1 MTPAPASAPIVE
13 ILTSQEV
20 VGAVGVLV
28 LALLGLAVAAAR
40 WARAWVEGRLSAL
53 HTQIKAAGA
62 AAEQAGAAAEV
73 AAEQAGETRKSVGNC
88 PWHPQLREDV
98 DELRA
103 GLSTVLERMDAAE
116 QARLAE
122 AEARERRDR
131 RAEDQLDGLRD
142 DLRAAAASTER
153 RIGSL
158 DVRLSALEHPPS
170 G

>member
-1 MTPAPASAPIVE
+1 MSPAPASAPIVE

-20 VGAVGVLV
+20 AGAVGILV

-40 WARAWVEGRLSAL
+40 WARAWVEGRLASL
-53 HTQIKAAGA
+53 HTQIEGA
-62 AAEQAGAAAEV
+62 AAAAEV
-73 AAEQAGETRKSVGNC
+73 AAEQAGAAREGVTNAHGT
-88 PWHPQLREDV
+88 HLRDDV

-103 GLSTVLERMDAAE
+103 GLATVLERMDAAE
-116 QARLAE
+116 LARLAE

-158 DVRLSALEHPPS
+158 DTRVSALEHPPRE
-170 G
+170 

>member
-20 VGAVGVLV
+20 AAAVGVLV

-40 WARAWVEGRLSAL
+40 WARTWVEGRLASL

-73 AAEQAGETRKSVGNC
+73 AAEQAGETRRTVGSC
-88 PWHPQLREDV
+88 PWHPQLRDDV

-103 GLSTVLERMDAAE
+103 DLATVLERMDAAE
-116 QARLAE
+116 MARRAE

-142 DLRAAAASTER
+142 DLRASAASTEQ
-153 RIGSL
+153 RISSL
-158 DVRLSALEHPPS
+158 DSRLSALEHPPH

>member
-1 MTPAPASAPIVE
+1 MSPAPASAPIVE

-20 VGAVGVLV
+20 AGAVGILV

-40 WARAWVEGRLSAL
+40 WARAWVEGRLGAL
-53 HTQIKAAGA
+53 HTQIEGA
-62 AAEQAGAAAEV
+62 AAAAEV
-73 AAEQAGETRKSVGNC
+73 AAEQAGAAREGVTNAHGT
-88 PWHPQLREDV
+88 HLRDDV

-103 GLSTVLERMDAAE
+103 GLATVLERMDAAE
-116 QARLAE
+116 LARLAE

-158 DVRLSALEHPPS
+158 DTRLSALEHPPR

>member
-1 MTPAPASAPIVE
+1 MSPAPASAPIVE

-20 VGAVGVLV
+20 AAAVGVLV

-40 WARAWVEGRLSAL
+40 WARAWVEGRLGAL
-53 HTQIKAAGA
+53 HTQIEGA
-62 AAEQAGAAAEV
+62 AAAAEV
-73 AAEQAGETRKSVGNC
+73 AAEQAGAAREGVTNAHGT
-88 PWHPQLREDV
+88 HLRDDV

-103 GLSTVLERMDAAE
+103 GLATVLERMDAAE
-116 QARLAE
+116 LARLAE

-158 DVRLSALEHPPS
+158 DARVSALEHPPR

>member
-1 MTPAPASAPIVE
+1 MSPAPASAPIVE
-13 ILTSQEV
+13 ILTSREV
-20 VGAVGVLV
+20 AGAVGVLV

-40 WARAWVEGRLSAL
+40 WARAWVENRLGAL
-53 HTQIKAAGA
+53 HTQIEGA
-62 AAEQAGAAAEV
+62 AAAAEV
-73 AAEQAGETRKSVGNC
+73 AAEQAGAAREGVANAHGT
-88 PWHPQLREDV
+88 HLRDDV

-103 GLSTVLERMDAAE
+103 GLATVLERMDAAE
-116 QARLAE
+116 MARLAE

-158 DVRLSALEHPPS
+158 DTRLSALEHPPR

>member
-1 MTPAPASAPIVE
+1 MSPAPASAPIVE

-20 VGAVGVLV
+20 AGAVGILV

-40 WARAWVEGRLSAL
+40 WARAWVEGRLGAL
-53 HTQIKAAGA
+53 HTQIEGA
-62 AAEQAGAAAEV
+62 AAAAEV
-73 AAEQAGETRKSVGNC
+73 AAEQAGAAREGVTNAHGT
-88 PWHPQLREDV
+88 HLRDDV

-103 GLSTVLERMDAAE
+103 GLATVLERMDAAE
-116 QARLAE
+116 RARLAE

-158 DVRLSALEHPPS
+158 DTRVSALEHPPR

>member
-1 MTPAPASAPIVE
+1 MIPAPASAPIVE

-40 WARAWVEGRLSAL
+40 WARAWVEGRLGAL
-53 HTQIKAAGA
+53 HTQIEGA
-62 AAEQAGAAAEV
+62 AAAAEV
-73 AAEQAGETRKSVGNC
+73 AAEQAGAAREGVSNAHGT
-88 PWHPQLREDV
+88 HLRDDV

-103 GLSTVLERMDAAE
+103 GLATVLARMDAAE
-116 QARLAE
+116 MARLAE

-142 DLRAAAASTER
+142 DLRAAAASTEQ
-153 RIGSL
+153 RISSL
-158 DVRLSALEHPPS
+158 DRRLSALEYPPR

>member
-1 MTPAPASAPIVE
+1 MSPAPASAPIVE

-20 VGAVGVLV
+20 AGAVGILV

-40 WARAWVEGRLSAL
+40 WARAWVENRLASL
-53 HTQIKAAGA
+53 HTQIEGA
-62 AAEQAGAAAEV
+62 AAAAEV
-73 AAEQAGETRKSVGNC
+73 AAEQAGAAREGVTNAHGT
-88 PWHPQLREDV
+88 HLRDDV

-103 GLSTVLERMDAAE
+103 GLATVLERMDAAE
-116 QARLAE
+116 RARLAE

-158 DVRLSALEHPPS
+158 DTRVSALEHPPR

>member
-1 MTPAPASAPIVE
+1 MIPAPASAPIVE

-40 WARAWVEGRLSAL
+40 WARAWVEGRLGAL
-53 HTQIKAAGA
+53 HTQIEGA
-62 AAEQAGAAAEV
+62 AAAAEV
-73 AAEQAGETRKSVGNC
+73 AAEQAGAAREGVTNAHGT
-88 PWHPQLREDV
+88 HLRDDV

-103 GLSTVLERMDAAE
+103 GLATVLARMDAAE
-116 QARLAE
+116 MARLAE

-158 DVRLSALEHPPS
+158 DTRVSALEHPPR

>member
-1 MTPAPASAPIVE
+1 MSPAPASAPIVE

-20 VGAVGVLV
+20 AGAVGILV

-40 WARAWVEGRLSAL
+40 WARAWVEGRLASL
-53 HTQIKAAGA
+53 HTQIEGA
-62 AAEQAGAAAEV
+62 AAAAEV
-73 AAEQAGETRKSVGNC
+73 AAEQAGAAREGVTNAHGT
-88 PWHPQLREDV
+88 HLRDDV

-103 GLSTVLERMDAAE
+103 GLATVLERMDAAE
-116 QARLAE
+116 MARLAE

-158 DVRLSALEHPPS
+158 DTRLSALEHPPR

>member
-1 MTPAPASAPIVE
+1 MSPAPASAPIVE

-20 VGAVGVLV
+20 AGAVGILV

-40 WARAWVEGRLSAL
+40 WARAWVEGRLASL
-53 HTQIKAAGA
+53 HTQIEGA
-62 AAEQAGAAAEV
+62 AAAAEV
-73 AAEQAGETRKSVGNC
+73 AAEQAGAAREGVTNAHGT
-88 PWHPQLREDV
+88 HLRDDV

-103 GLSTVLERMDAAE
+103 GLATVLERMDAAE
-116 QARLAE
+116 MARLTE

-142 DLRAAAASTER
+142 DLRAAAASTEQ

-158 DVRLSALEHPPS
+158 DTRLSALEHPHH

>member
-1 MTPAPASAPIVE
+1 MSPAPASAPIVE
-13 ILTSQEV
+13 ILTSREV
-20 VGAVGVLV
+20 AGAVGVLV

-40 WARAWVEGRLSAL
+40 WARAWVEGRLASL
-53 HTQIKAAGA
+53 HTQIEGA
-62 AAEQAGAAAEV
+62 AAAAEV
-73 AAEQAGETRKSVGNC
+73 AAEQAGAACEGVTNAHGT
-88 PWHPQLREDV
+88 HLRDDV

-103 GLSTVLERMDAAE
+103 GLATVLARMDAAE
-116 QARLAE
+116 MARLAE

-158 DVRLSALEHPPS
+158 DARLSALEHPPR

>member
-40 WARAWVEGRLSAL
+40 WARAWVEGRLGAL
-53 HTQIKAAGA
+53 HTQIEGA
-62 AAEQAGAAAEV
+62 AAAAEV
-73 AAEQAGETRKSVGNC
+73 AAEQAGAAREGVTNAHGT
-88 PWHPQLREDV
+88 HLRDDV

-103 GLSTVLERMDAAE
+103 GLATVLERMDAAE
-116 QARLAE
+116 LARLAE

-142 DLRAAAASTER
+142 DLRASTASTEQ
-153 RIGSL
+153 RISSL
-158 DVRLSALEHPPS
+158 DTRVSALEHPPR

>member
-1 MTPAPASAPIVE
+1 MIPAPSAPIVE
-13 ILTSQEV
+13 VLTSREV
-20 VGAVGVLV
+20 AGAVGVLV

-40 WARAWVEGRLSAL
+40 WARAWVEGRLGAL
-53 HTQIKAAGA
+53 HTQIRAAGE

-73 AAEQAGETRKSVGNC
+73 AAEQAGETRRSVGSC
-88 PWHPQLREDV
+88 PWHPQLRDDV

-103 GLSTVLERMDAAE
+103 GLATVLERMGAAE
-116 QARLAE
+116 MARLAE

-142 DLRAAAASTER
+142 DLRTAAASTER

-158 DVRLSALEHPPS
+158 DARVSALEHPPR

>member
-1 MTPAPASAPIVE
+1 MIPASASAPIVE

-40 WARAWVEGRLSAL
+40 WARAWVEGRLGAL
-53 HTQIKAAGA
+53 HAQIKAAGE

-73 AAEQAGETRKSVGNC
+73 AAEQAGETRRTVGSC
-88 PWHPQLREDV
+88 PWHPQLRDDV
-98 DELRA
+98 DGLRA
-103 GLSTVLERMDAAE
+103 DLAAVLERMEAAE
-116 QARLAE
+116 MARRAE

-131 RAEDQLDGLRD
+131 RAEDQIDGLRD
-142 DLRAAAASTER
+142 DLRAAAAATEQ
-153 RIGSL
+153 RIGL
-158 DVRLSALEHPPS
+158 IDRRLSALERPPR

>member
-1 MTPAPASAPIVE
+1 MSPAPASAPIVE

-20 VGAVGVLV
+20 AGAVGILV

-40 WARAWVEGRLSAL
+40 WARAWVEGRLASL
-53 HTQIKAAGA
+53 HTQIEGA
-62 AAEQAGAAAEV
+62 AAAAEV
-73 AAEQAGETRKSVGNC
+73 AAEQAGAAREGVTNAHGT
-88 PWHPQLREDV
+88 HLRDDV

-103 GLSTVLERMDAAE
+103 GLATVLERMDAAE
-116 QARLAE
+116 LARLAE

-158 DVRLSALEHPPS
+158 DTRLSALEHPPR

>member
-1 MTPAPASAPIVE
+1 MSPAPASAPIVE

-20 VGAVGVLV
+20 AAAVGVLV

-40 WARAWVEGRLSAL
+40 WARAWVEGRLGAL
-53 HTQIKAAGA
+53 HTQIEGA
-62 AAEQAGAAAEV
+62 AAAAEV
-73 AAEQAGETRKSVGNC
+73 AAEQAGAAREGVTNAHGT
-88 PWHPQLREDV
+88 HLRDDV

-103 GLSTVLERMDAAE
+103 GLATVLERMDAAE
-116 QARLAE
+116 MARLAE

-158 DVRLSALEHPPS
+158 DTRLSALEHPPR

>member
-1 MTPAPASAPIVE
+1 MSPAPASAPIVE
-13 ILTSQEV
+13 ILTSREV
-20 VGAVGVLV
+20 AGAVGVLV
-28 LALLGLAVAAAR
+28 LALLGLAVTAAR
-40 WARAWVEGRLSAL
+40 WARTWVESRLASL
-53 HTQIKAAGA
+53 HTQIESAA
-62 AAEQAGAAAEV
+62 AAAEV
-73 AAEQAGETRKSVGNC
+73 AAEQAGAAREGVTNAHGT
-88 PWHPQLREDV
+88 HLRDDV

-103 GLSTVLERMDAAE
+103 GLTTVLERMDAAE
-116 QARLAE
+116 MARLAE

-158 DVRLSALEHPPS
+158 DARVSALEHPPR

>member
-1 MTPAPASAPIVE
+1 MSPAPASAPIVE

-40 WARAWVEGRLSAL
+40 WARAWVEGRLGAL
-53 HTQIKAAGA
+53 HTQIEGA
-62 AAEQAGAAAEV
+62 AAAAEV
-73 AAEQAGETRKSVGNC
+73 AAEQAGAAREGVTNAHGT
-88 PWHPQLREDV
+88 HLRDDV

-103 GLSTVLERMDAAE
+103 GLATVLERMDAAE
-116 QARLAE
+116 LARLAE

-158 DVRLSALEHPPS
+158 DTRVSALEHPPR

>member
-1 MTPAPASAPIVE
+1 MSPAPASAPIVE
-13 ILTSQEV
+13 ILTSREIA
-20 VGAVGVLV
+20 GAVGVLV

-40 WARAWVEGRLSAL
+40 WARAWVENRLGAL
-53 HTQIKAAGA
+53 HTQIEGA
-62 AAEQAGAAAEV
+62 AAAAEV
-73 AAEQAGETRKSVGNC
+73 AAEQAGAAREGVANAHGT
-88 PWHPQLREDV
+88 HLRDDV

-103 GLSTVLERMDAAE
+103 GLATVLERMDAAE
-116 QARLAE
+116 RARLAE

-158 DVRLSALEHPPS
+158 DTRLSALEHPPR

>member
-1 MTPAPASAPIVE
+1 MSPAPASAPIVE

-20 VGAVGVLV
+20 AGAVGILV

-40 WARAWVEGRLSAL
+40 WARAWVEGRLGAL
-53 HTQIKAAGA
+53 HTQIEGA
-62 AAEQAGAAAEV
+62 AAAAEV
-73 AAEQAGETRKSVGNC
+73 AAEQAGAAREGVTNAHGT
-88 PWHPQLREDV
+88 HLRDDV

-103 GLSTVLERMDAAE
+103 GLTTVLERMDAAE
-116 QARLAE
+116 LARLAE

-158 DVRLSALEHPPS
+158 DARLSALEHPPR

>member
-1 MTPAPASAPIVE
+1 MSPAPASAPIIE

-20 VGAVGVLV
+20 AGAVGILV

-40 WARAWVEGRLSAL
+40 WARAWVEGRLASL
-53 HTQIKAAGA
+53 HTQIEGA
-62 AAEQAGAAAEV
+62 AAAAEV
-73 AAEQAGETRKSVGNC
+73 AAEQAGAAREGVTNAHGT
-88 PWHPQLREDV
+88 HLRDDV

-103 GLSTVLERMDAAE
+103 GLATVLERMDAAE
-116 QARLAE
+116 MARLAE

-158 DVRLSALEHPPS
+158 DTRLSALEHPPR

>member
-1 MTPAPASAPIVE
+1 MSPAPASAPIVE

-20 VGAVGVLV
+20 AGAVGILV

-40 WARAWVEGRLSAL
+40 WARAWVEGRLASL
-53 HTQIKAAGA
+53 HTQIEGA
-62 AAEQAGAAAEV
+62 AAAAEV
-73 AAEQAGETRKSVGNC
+73 AAEQAGAAREGVTNAHGT
-88 PWHPQLREDV
+88 HLRDDV

-103 GLSTVLERMDAAE
+103 GLATVLERMDAAE
-116 QARLAE
+116 LARLAE

-158 DVRLSALEHPPS
+158 DARVSALEHPPR

>member
-1 MTPAPASAPIVE
+1 MSPAPASAPIVE

-20 VGAVGVLV
+20 AGAVGILV

-40 WARAWVEGRLSAL
+40 WARAWVEGRLASL
-53 HTQIKAAGA
+53 HTQIEGA
-62 AAEQAGAAAEV
+62 AAAAEV
-73 AAEQAGETRKSVGNC
+73 AAEQAGAAREGVTNAHGT
-88 PWHPQLREDV
+88 HLRDDV

-103 GLSTVLERMDAAE
+103 GLTTVLERMDAAE
-116 QARLAE
+116 MARLAE

-158 DVRLSALEHPPS
+158 DARVSALEHPPR

>member
-1 MTPAPASAPIVE
+1 MSPAPASAPIVE

-20 VGAVGVLV
+20 AAAVGVLV

-40 WARAWVEGRLSAL
+40 WARAWVEGRLGAL
-53 HTQIKAAGA
+53 HTQIEGA
-62 AAEQAGAAAEV
+62 AAAAEV
-73 AAEQAGETRKSVGNC
+73 AAEQAGAAREGVTNAHGT
-88 PWHPQLREDV
+88 HLRDDV

-103 GLSTVLERMDAAE
+103 GLATVLARMDAAE
-116 QARLAE
+116 MARLAE

-158 DVRLSALEHPPS
+158 DMRVSALEHPPR

>member
-1 MTPAPASAPIVE
+1 MSPAPASAPIVE

-20 VGAVGVLV
+20 AGAVGILV

-40 WARAWVEGRLSAL
+40 WARAWVEGRLGAL
-53 HTQIKAAGA
+53 HTQIEGA
-62 AAEQAGAAAEV
+62 AAAAEV
-73 AAEQAGETRKSVGNC
+73 AAEQAGAAREGVTNRHGT
-88 PWHPQLREDV
+88 HLRDDV

-103 GLSTVLERMDAAE
+103 GLATVLERMDAAE
-116 QARLAE
+116 MARLAE

-158 DVRLSALEHPPS
+158 DTRLSALEHPPR

>member
-1 MTPAPASAPIVE
+1 MSPAPASAPIVE

-20 VGAVGVLV
+20 AGAVGILV

-40 WARAWVEGRLSAL
+40 WARAWVEGRLASL
-53 HTQIKAAGA
+53 HTQIEGA
-62 AAEQAGAAAEV
+62 AAAAEV
-73 AAEQAGETRKSVGNC
+73 AAEQAGAAREGVANAHGT
-88 PWHPQLREDV
+88 HLRDDV

-103 GLSTVLERMDAAE
+103 GLATVLERMDAAE
-116 QARLAE
+116 MARLAE

-142 DLRAAAASTER
+142 DLRAAAASTEQ
-153 RIGSL
+153 RISSL
-158 DVRLSALEHPPS
+158 DRRLSTLEHPPR

>member
-1 MTPAPASAPIVE
+1 MSPAPASAPIVE
-13 ILTSQEV
+13 ILTSREV
-20 VGAVGVLV
+20 AGAVGVLV

-40 WARAWVEGRLSAL
+40 WARAWVEGRLGAL
-53 HTQIKAAGA
+53 HAQIQA
-62 AAEQAGAAAEV
+62 AGAAAEV
-73 AAEQAGETRKSVGNC
+73 AAEQAGAAREGVTNAHGT
-88 PWHPQLREDV
+88 HLRDDV

-103 GLSTVLERMDAAE
+103 GLATVLERMDAAE
-116 QARLAE
+116 MARLAE

-158 DVRLSALEHPPS
+158 DTRVSALEHPPR

>member
-1 MTPAPASAPIVE
+1 MSPAPASAPIVE

-20 VGAVGVLV
+20 AGAVGILV

-40 WARAWVEGRLSAL
+40 WARAWVEGRLGAL
-53 HTQIKAAGA
+53 HTQIEGA
-62 AAEQAGAAAEV
+62 AAAAEV
-73 AAEQAGETRKSVGNC
+73 AAEQAGAAREGVTNAHGT
-88 PWHPQLREDV
+88 HLRDDV

-103 GLSTVLERMDAAE
+103 GLATVLERMDAAE
-116 QARLAE
+116 LARLAE

-158 DVRLSALEHPPS
+158 DARVSALEHPPR

>member
-1 MTPAPASAPIVE
+1 MSPAPASAPIVE

-20 VGAVGVLV
+20 AGAVGILV

-40 WARAWVEGRLSAL
+40 WARAWVEGRLASL
-53 HTQIKAAGA
+53 HTQIEGA
-62 AAEQAGAAAEV
+62 AAAAEV
-73 AAEQAGETRKSVGNC
+73 AAEQAGAARERVTNAHGT
-88 PWHPQLREDV
+88 HLRDDV

-103 GLSTVLERMDAAE
+103 GLTTVLERMDAAE
-116 QARLAE
+116 MARLAE

-142 DLRAAAASTER
+142 DLRAAAASTEQ

-158 DVRLSALEHPPS
+158 DTRLSALEHPPR

>member
-1 MTPAPASAPIVE
+1 MSPAPASAPIVE

-20 VGAVGVLV
+20 AGAVGILV

-40 WARAWVEGRLSAL
+40 WARAWVEGRLASL
-53 HTQIKAAGA
+53 HTQIEGA
-62 AAEQAGAAAEV
+62 AAAAEV
-73 AAEQAGETRKSVGNC
+73 AAEQAGAAREGVTNAHGT
-88 PWHPQLREDV
+88 HLRDDV

-103 GLSTVLERMDAAE
+103 GLATVLSRMDAAE
-116 QARLAE
+116 MARLAE

-158 DVRLSALEHPPS
+158 DTRLSALEHPPR